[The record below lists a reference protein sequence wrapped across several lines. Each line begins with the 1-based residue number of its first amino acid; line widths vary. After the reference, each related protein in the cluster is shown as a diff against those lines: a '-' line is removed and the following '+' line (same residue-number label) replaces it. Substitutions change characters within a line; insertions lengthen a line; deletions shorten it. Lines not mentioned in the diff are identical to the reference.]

1 MNWGATFVKLYEIFV
16 SESDCLDEGC
26 GAIPGENVD
35 MNAQSSQMLILQN
48 QEEQEEE
55 IHLKDYWAVF
65 KRRRWLI
72 LAVFFALVS
81 LTVVYLFVAPRRY
94 EATAVVSIPISSTGS
109 GLAAALGNFLPIGSN
124 SDVETEIEIIRGRNI
139 AEEVIGK
146 LGLGKKDENRG
157 QDPRRLVLEFQKS
170 LKVKQRGRTN
180 LIDITATGDSSEEA
194 MHTANQ
200 VAAEYV
206 QMSDSSG
213 KKIWNN
219 LIGQMEKELVKAKSD
234 MEKSKLLLHDY
245 EAEEGI
251 TPTFGPLLMGSG
263 QLTGSS
269 YVASDIP
276 QAVATLKASII
287 EMEIQL
293 ESLRRSFS
301 EGDPKVIGLKNQ
313 IAESKRKL
321 QQEEKEAIEKYNKQ
335 FGLTRIAS
343 EVLFNQQLYGLLVA
357 KQEELKA
364 QYIMQH
370 RSPEVIEN
378 AMQPLYPS
386 SPRRKL
392 ILILG
397 AALGMFLGLSL
408 ALLREYMDKSMHT
421 AEDVSRSVDLPVL
434 GLIPRFGVS
443 SRRLAGRGKDHPGR
457 SALIDSRAVSPQ
469 KERDREFY
477 KESYIIL
484 QLELM
489 ATANGKLEPAAGKQH
504 NGLTLLV
511 TSSVAGEGKSVIAAD
526 LAASIA
532 QTGKKVLLVDADC
545 RNSVQHEILELEAQK
560 GLMDMLTENAAWD
573 DVVKNTSL
581 ENLHVITSGVGS
593 DQPDNISKL
602 FITPHIESF
611 VSLARKNF
619 DVIIFDSPPVTTASD
634 SAVVGS
640 KVDGVVLVIGAD
652 DTQRNVILQAKQ
664 RIESSGGNI
673 LGAVLNFGNS

>member
-1 MNWGATFVKLYEIFV
+1 
-16 SESDCLDEGC
+16 
-26 GAIPGENVD
+26 
-35 MNAQSSQMLILQN
+35 ML
-48 QEEQEEE
+48 EEE
-55 IHLKDYWAVF
+55 KI
-65 KRRRWLI
+65 
-72 LAVFFALVS
+72 
-81 LTVVYLFVAPRRY
+81 T
-94 EATAVVSIPISSTGS
+94 
-109 GLAAALGNFLPIGSN
+109 
-124 SDVETEIEIIRGRNI
+124 
-139 AEEVIGK
+139 
-146 LGLGKKDENRG
+146 
-157 QDPRRLVLEFQKS
+157 LE
-170 LKVKQRGRTN
+170 G
-180 LIDITATGDSSEEA
+180 
-194 MHTANQ
+194 
-200 VAAEYV
+200 
-206 QMSDSSG
+206 
-213 KKIWNN
+213 
-219 LIGQMEKELVKAKSD
+219 
-234 MEKSKLLLHDY
+234 
-245 EAEEGI
+245 
-251 TPTFGPLLMGSG
+251 
-263 QLTGSS
+263 
-269 YVASDIP
+269 
-276 QAVATLKASII
+276 
-287 EMEIQL
+287 
-293 ESLRRSFS
+293 
-301 EGDPKVIGLKNQ
+301 
-313 IAESKRKL
+313 
-321 QQEEKEAIEKYNKQ
+321 
-335 FGLTRIAS
+335 
-343 EVLFNQQLYGLLVA
+343 
-357 KQEELKA
+357 
-364 QYIMQH
+364 
-370 RSPEVIEN
+370 
-378 AMQPLYPS
+378 
-386 SPRRKL
+386 
-392 ILILG
+392 
-397 AALGMFLGLSL
+397 
-408 ALLREYMDKSMHT
+408 
-421 AEDVSRSVDLPVL
+421 
-434 GLIPRFGVS
+434 
-443 SRRLAGRGKDHPGR
+443 
-457 SALIDSRAVSPQ
+457 AVSPQ

>member
-1 MNWGATFVKLYEIFV
+1 
-16 SESDCLDEGC
+16 
-26 GAIPGENVD
+26 

-48 QEEQEEE
+48 QEEQEKE

-72 LAVFFALVS
+72 LAVFFTVVS
-81 LTVVYLFVAPRRY
+81 LNAVYLSVAPRRY
-94 EATAVVSIPISSTGS
+94 EATAVVSIPLSSTGS

-124 SDVETEIEIIRGRNI
+124 SDVETQIEIIKGRNI
-139 AEEVIGK
+139 AEKVIGE
-146 LGLGKKDENRG
+146 LGLHKKVKNQG
-157 QDPRRLVLEFQKS
+157 QDPRRIVLELQKS
-170 LKVKQRGRTN
+170 LEVKQRGRTN
-180 LIDITATGDSSEEA
+180 LIDITATGYSPEEA
-194 MHTANQ
+194 MHIADR
-200 VAAEYV
+200 VATEYV
-206 QMSDSSG
+206 QISDTSG
-213 KKIWNN
+213 KKIWSN
-219 LIGQMEKELVKAKSD
+219 LIEQMEKELAKAESD
-234 MEKSKLLLHDY
+234 LEKSKLLLHEY

-251 TPTFGPLLMGSG
+251 TPAFGPLLIGSG
-263 QLTGSS
+263 QVTGSP

-276 QAVATLKASII
+276 QAVAGLRASII

-301 EGDPKVIGLKNQ
+301 EGDPKVISLKNQ

-321 QQEEKEAIEKYNKQ
+321 QQEEKEALEKYNKQ
-335 FGLTRIAS
+335 FGLTSIAS

-370 RSPEVIEN
+370 RPPELIEN
-378 AMQPLYPS
+378 AMEPLYPS
-386 SPRRKL
+386 SPKRKL
-392 ILILG
+392 TLILG

-408 ALLREYMDKSMHT
+408 ALLREYVSKSMHT

-434 GLIPRFGVS
+434 GIIPRFSVS
-443 SRRLAGRGKDHPGR
+443 SRRFAGKGKAKEHPR
-457 SALIDSRAVSPQ
+457 KSVFIDGQPVSPQ
-469 KERDREFY
+469 KESDREFY

-489 ATANGKLEPAAGKQH
+489 ASANGKAELAAGRQH
-504 NGLTLLV
+504 NGLALLV
-511 TSSVAGEGKSVIAAD
+511 TSSVAGEGKSIVAAD

-532 QTGKKVLLVDADC
+532 QTGKEVLLVDADC
-545 RNSVQHEILELEAQK
+545 RNSVQHEILELDAQK
-560 GLMDMLTENAAWD
+560 GLIDMLTENAAWD
-573 DVVKNTSL
+573 DVVKKTSL
-581 ENLHVITSGVGS
+581 DNLHVITSGTGS
-593 DQPDNISKL
+593 EQPDDISKL
-602 FITPHIESF
+602 FITPRMESF
-611 VSLARKNF
+611 VNLARENF

-640 KVDGVVLVIGAD
+640 KVDGVVLVISAD

>member
-1 MNWGATFVKLYEIFV
+1 
-16 SESDCLDEGC
+16 
-26 GAIPGENVD
+26 
-35 MNAQSSQMLILQN
+35 MNAQSPQMLILQN

-72 LAVFFALVS
+72 LAAFFALVS
-81 LTVVYLFVAPRRY
+81 LTVAYLFVAPRRY
-94 EATAVVSIPISSTGS
+94 EATAVVSIPASSTGS

-124 SDVETEIEIIRGRNI
+124 SDVATEIEIIRGRNI
-139 AEEVIGK
+139 AEKAISK
-146 LGLGKKDENRG
+146 LGLGKKDKNRE
-157 QDPRRLVLEFQKS
+157 QDPRRIVLEFQKS

-180 LIDITATGDSSEEA
+180 LIDITATGGSAEEA
-194 MHTANQ
+194 MNIANQ

-213 KKIWNN
+213 KRIWSN

-251 TPTFGPLLMGSG
+251 TPAFGPLLMGSG

-276 QAVATLKASII
+276 KAVATLKASII

-293 ESLRRSFS
+293 EALRRSFS
-301 EGDPKVIGLKNQ
+301 EGDPKVISLKNQ

-321 QQEEKEAIEKYNKQ
+321 QQEEQEAIEKYNKQ

-378 AMQPLYPS
+378 AMEPLYPS

-392 ILILG
+392 SLMLG

-408 ALLREYMDKSMHT
+408 ALLREYMDKSMHA

-434 GLIPRFGVS
+434 GLIPRFNVS
-443 SRRLAGRGKDHPGR
+443 SPRLVGRGKDHPRR

-489 ATANGKLEPAAGKQH
+489 ASANGKLEPATGKQH
-504 NGLTLLV
+504 DGLTLLV

-545 RNSVQHEILELEAQK
+545 RNSVQHEILELDAQK
-560 GLMDMLTENAAWD
+560 GLIDMLTENAAWD

-581 ENLHVITSGVGS
+581 ENLHVITSGIGS

-602 FITPHIESF
+602 FITPLMESF
-611 VSLARKNF
+611 VSLVRKNF

-652 DTQRNVILQAKQ
+652 DTQRDVILQAKQ

-673 LGAVLNFGNS
+673 LGVVLNFGNS